1 MKGGDTLNRDS
12 QRVERALLTSAA
24 QLAHA
29 ESMDAI
35 LRGLADTLAGV
46 SERIRLIQLLLVQI
60 EPTSR
65 CILLQTAP
73 DHLRPIDAPITV
85 NTTDVICELLSSIA
99 RSGEQRILT
108 GADLPLPTDIPADR
122 LANIQLMEAATIP
135 FLSPNS
141 NERIVALLYA
151 DRAGY
156 FSEVGLG
163 PFVAYSDLAAALL
176 QQASQRQRLSDYA
189 TFDHL
194 TGLLNRRALAE
205 ILEREHVRADRYRR
219 RYSILF
225 FDLDH
230 FKTINDKYGH
240 SVGDQALQAV
250 CRVANRVLR
259 EGDWLGRWGGE
270 EFLCVLPDTSD
281 EEAVRV
287 AERLRLEVIERPH
300 SVDNESIPVTLSI
313 GVACFPQDGFDINSL
328 LVHADAGLAEA
339 KRSGRNCVRRCK
351 PTHIN

>member
-1 MKGGDTLNRDS
+1 
-12 QRVERALLTSAA
+12 
-24 QLAHA
+24 
-29 ESMDAI
+29 MDAI
-35 LRGLADTLAGV
+35 LHGLADTLSNV
-46 SERIRLIQLLLVQI
+46 SARIRLIQLLLVQI
-60 EPTSR
+60 EPTPR
-65 CILLQTAP
+65 CALLQTAP
-73 DHLRPIDAPITV
+73 VPSRPIDAPISV
-85 NTTDVICELLSSIA
+85 NVAVETCELLSPIA
-99 RSGEQRILT
+99 RAGKPQILT
-108 GADLPLPTDIPADR
+108 GAMLPLPTDIPTAR
-122 LANIQLMEAATIP
+122 LAETQLVEAAAIP

-141 NERIVALLYA
+141 SERIVALLYA

-163 PFVAYSDLAAALL
+163 PFVAYSELAAALL

-205 ILEREHVRADRYRR
+205 ILEREHVRADRYHR
-219 RYSILF
+219 RYSLLF

-240 SVGDQALQAV
+240 NVGDQALQAV

-270 EFLCVLPDTSD
+270 EFLCVLPDASD

-287 AERLRLEVIERPH
+287 AERLRQEVVDSPHVVER
-300 SVDNESIPVTLSI
+300 ESIPITLSI

-328 LVHADAGLAEA
+328 LVHADAGLTEA

-351 PTHIN
+351 PTHLN